1 MHGRIALIMIL
12 TLAGCTAQP
21 PASRNESEEQEAK
34 RCDRRDARATGA
46 VTGRVSWDGAALDLP
61 HAPII
66 DGKSRG
72 IKNAVVYLRGIDPRK
87 AKAWDHA
94 PVRVEF
100 KEHFLGVT
108 QGNGVGSVG
117 VVRVGDEIEVINREP
132 EYRHLRLRGAAFG
145 GMPLAANG
153 KPHRRVLDQAG
164 LVHLTSATFH
174 IWMSAHLFVV
184 EHPYYALTDEQG
196 RFTLDKVPAG
206 RYELVCW
213 MRNWNVV
220 GNERYP
226 EGGMIA
232 RLKWGEPKEQKTAI
246 EVRGGTAETA
256 SFTWSEAMFR

>member
-12 TLAGCTAQP
+12 ALAGCNPQP
-21 PASRNESEEQEAK
+21 PASQNESEEPAAK
-34 RCDRRDARATGA
+34 RCDRLDARTTGA
-46 VTGRVSWDGAALDLP
+46 VTGRVTWDGTAVNLP
-61 HAPII
+61 HAPLI

-72 IKNAVVYLRGIDPRK
+72 IKNAVVYLHGIDPRK
-87 AKAWDHA
+87 AKAWDHP

-145 GMPLAANG
+145 AMPLAANG
-153 KPHRRVLDQAG
+153 KPHRRVLDQVG
-164 LVHLTSATFH
+164 LVHLSSATLH

-184 EHPYYALTDEQG
+184 EHPYYAITDTEG
-196 RFTLDKVPAG
+196 HFALDKIPEG
-206 RYELVCW
+206 KYELVCW

-232 RLKWGEPKEQKTAI
+232 RLKWGEPREQKIAI
-246 EVRGGTAETA
+246 EIRADASETA
-256 SFTWSEAMFR
+256 SFSWSEAMFR